1 MLTESALGVGLL
13 LGLRHATEPDHVV
26 AVAAIASREKS
37 VRGASLIG
45 TSWGVGHAL
54 VLWLIGGLV
63 LVARWEPPALLSSLA
78 ECLVGIVL
86 VGLGGDTLRRAVG
99 RRGAHG
105 PDEHPVA
112 RPGRSIGQSFV
123 MGTVHGLAGS
133 AAAVLLALAAAR
145 TPWHATVF
153 LVLFGVGILLGML
166 VLTTLFAVPMRW
178 ARAAHI
184 ALGAQGALGVLSVA
198 IGISIVVATWPPVE
212 AIRSLLSPHF
222 NT

>member
-1 MLTESALGVGLL
+1 MLTESALGIGLL

-63 LVARWEPPALLSSLA
+63 LAARWEPPVLLSSLA
-78 ECLVGIVL
+78 ECLVGVL
-86 VGLGGDTLRRAVG
+86 LVALGADTLRRTLQ
-99 RRGAHG
+99 RRRMSSL
-105 PDEHPVA
+105 DEHHLA
-112 RPGRSIGQSFV
+112 RPGRSIRQSFF

-133 AAAVLLALAAAR
+133 AAAVLLALTAAR
-145 TPWHATVF
+145 TPWHATVY

-178 ARAAHI
+178 ARGARI
-184 ALGAQGALGVLSVA
+184 ARGAQGALGASSVA
-198 IGISIVVATWPPVE
+198 IGISIVVATWPPVD
-212 AIRSLLSPHF
+212 AIRTLL
-222 NT
+222 